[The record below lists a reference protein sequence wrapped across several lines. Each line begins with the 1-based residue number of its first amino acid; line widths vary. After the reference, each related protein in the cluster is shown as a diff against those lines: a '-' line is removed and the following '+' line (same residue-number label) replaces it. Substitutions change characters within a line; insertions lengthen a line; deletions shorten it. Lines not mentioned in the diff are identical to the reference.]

1 MKHFVLIVAAIA
13 TLSAMLVSAQTQAKR
28 TLTGVITDSDCP
40 TGDHTQ
46 MQMGPDNA
54 SCTIACVEQHGDTYL
69 LYDGKSSFNLSDQK
83 MPKAFAGKRA
93 TITGTLDAKTNTIK
107 VESITA
113 AK

>member
-1 MKHFVLIVAAIA
+1 MKRLVLLAFLSA
-13 TLSAMLVSAQTQAKR
+13 TLSAILLSAQTQPKR
-28 TLTGVITDSDCP
+28 TFTGVVTDSDCP

-54 SCTIACVEQHGDTYL
+54 SCTIACVENHGDTYL
-69 LYDGKSSFNLSDQK
+69 LYDGKSAFNLSDQK

-107 VESITA
+107 VESINA